1 MFQYPFTAVV
11 GMERAKRSL
20 LLHAIDPRIGGTLLL
35 GHRGCAKSTLARGFA
50 ALLPQ
55 DGPKAAPFVEVPL
68 GVTEDRLLGSIQ
80 ADVLLQAGQWTP
92 QPGLLE
98 TADNGVLYLDEI
110 NLLADPLADLLL
122 DSAASGVHRLERDG
136 LSLARSARYILVATM
151 NPDEGDLRP
160 QLADRFAHSVAI
172 TDAFSPEERVE
183 IGRRRLAFDDAPE
196 AFLADW
202 TAPTLRLREEL
213 AAARARLLQVQT
225 PEALRLALA
234 QRAGAAGLEGMRA
247 ELAILRTARAAA
259 AFRHAA
265 AVAQADLEEAW
276 EMCLG
281 HRQNFP
287 PSPPAQRPPS
297 PPPPTPGTLAEK
309 PNPQPQ
315 PSSMPSPTSAPAPIA
330 LTPADAFAS
339 PIPLRP
345 LLKPRVLSLPRP
357 VAQNQRLTAAFSSGR
372 RATARLATA
381 QLSRGPI
388 RWQAS
393 VTASLRSGWEPGS
406 SPSGWRWVR
415 SCARP
420 ARRLWAL
427 VDASRSTGAA
437 QFLAAARES
446 LASLFQAP
454 LRINLLL
461 LHRGSLRW
469 LARNATASGA
479 RAALESLPD
488 AAGKSPLREALLRL
502 HRGLSAAQ
510 PSAKDTVCIC
520 SDGLPT
526 LAPGQTAA
534 QVGQRLRS
542 AVQRLTRQQPFRAIW
557 LSPAPARAFT
567 RWLDTLL
574 AGSRFE
580 LVRVDG
586 VDGR

>member
-1 MFQYPFTAVV
+1 
-11 GMERAKRSL
+11 MERAKRSL

-55 DGPKAAPFVEVPL
+55 DGTKAAPFVEVPL

-80 ADVLLQAGQWTP
+80 ADVLLQSGQWTP
-92 QPGLLE
+92 QTGLLE
-98 TADNGVLYLDEI
+98 AANNGVLYLDEI

-136 LSLARSARYILVATM
+136 LSLAHSARYILVATM
-151 NPDEGDLRP
+151 NPEEGDLRP
-160 QLADRFAHSVAI
+160 QLSDRFAHSVSI
-172 TDAFSPEERVE
+172 TDAFTPAERVE

-196 AFLADW
+196 AFLEDW

-213 AAARARLLQVQT
+213 GAARARLLQVQT
-225 PEALRLALA
+225 PDSLRLALA

-247 ELAILRTARAAA
+247 ELAILRTARASA

-265 AVAQADLEEAW
+265 AVEQADLEEAW
-276 EMCLG
+276 ELCLG
-281 HRQNFP
+281 HRQS
-287 PSPPAQRPPS
+287 SPPKPPAAHPPS
-297 PPPPTPGTLAEK
+297 PPPPASGNSAGK

-315 PSSMPSPTSAPAPIA
+315 PSSMPSPHPAPAPIA
-330 LTPADAFAS
+330 FTPADAFAS

-357 VAQNQRLTAAFSSGR
+357 VAQNHHLTAALSSDR

-381 QLSRGPI
+381 QLSRGQI

-393 VTASLRSGWEPGS
+393 ATASLRSGWQPGDS
-406 SPSGWRWVR
+406 GAGWRWVR
-415 SCARP
+415 SCTHP

-427 VDASRSTGAA
+427 LDASRSTGAA
-437 QFLAAARES
+437 QFLAEARES

-461 LHRGSLRW
+461 VHQGSVRW
-469 LARNATASGA
+469 LARNATPSGA

-526 LAPGQTAA
+526 LTPGQTAA
-534 QVGQRLRS
+534 HAGQRLRA
-542 AVQRLTRQQPFRAIW
+542 AVQRLTRQQPFRAFW
-557 LSPAPARAFT
+557 LSPAPARTFT

-574 AGSRFE
+574 AGSRVE
-580 LVRVDG
+580 LVRIAG
-586 VDGR
+586 AEGR

>member
-1 MFQYPFTAVV
+1 LFQYPFTAVV

-50 ALLPQ
+50 ALLPP

-80 ADVLLQAGQWTP
+80 ADVLLQSGQWTP
-92 QPGLLE
+92 QTGLLE
-98 TADNGVLYLDEI
+98 TAHNGVLYLDEI

-136 LSLARSARYILVATM
+136 LSLAHNARYILVATM
-151 NPDEGDLRP
+151 NPEEGDLRP
-160 QLADRFAHSVAI
+160 QLADRFAHSVSI
-172 TDAFSPEERVE
+172 TDAFTPEERVE

-196 AFLADW
+196 AFLANW
-202 TAPTLRLREEL
+202 TAPTLQLRTEL

-225 PEALRLALA
+225 PDALRLALA
-234 QRAGAAGLEGMRA
+234 QRASAAGLEGMRA
-247 ELAILRTARAAA
+247 ELAILRTARASAS
-259 AFRHAA
+259 FRHAS
-265 AVAQADLEEAW
+265 AVEPADLEEAW
-276 EMCLG
+276 ELCLG
-281 HRQNFP
+281 HRQCTPPAPPLQNRP
-287 PSPPAQRPPS
+287 PQPPAPDAGAQNPNTQTRPSAMSSPAPSPIPF
-297 PPPPTPGTLAEK
+297 
-309 PNPQPQ
+309 
-315 PSSMPSPTSAPAPIA
+315 
-330 LTPADAFAS
+330 TPADAFDS

-345 LLKPRVLSLPRP
+345 LLKPRILSLPQ
-357 VAQNQRLTAAFSSGR
+357 AGTQNRRLTAAFSSDR

-381 QLSRGPI
+381 QLSKGPV

-393 VTASLRSGWEPGS
+393 LTASLRSGWEPSTSGA
-406 SPSGWRWVR
+406 GWRWVR

-420 ARRLWAL
+420 VRRLWAL
-427 VDASRSTGAA
+427 LDASRSTGAA
-437 QFLAAARES
+437 QFLADARES
-446 LASLFQAP
+446 LAGLFEAP

-461 LHRGSLRW
+461 LHKGSLRW

-502 HRGLSAAQ
+502 HRGLSATQ

-526 LAPGQTAA
+526 LAPGQTASQA
-534 QVGQRLRS
+534 GQRLRA
-542 AVQRLTRQQPFRAIW
+542 AVLRLTRQQPLRTIW

-574 AGSRFE
+574 AGSRVE
-580 LVRVDG
+580 LVRLAGADS
-586 VDGR
+586 R